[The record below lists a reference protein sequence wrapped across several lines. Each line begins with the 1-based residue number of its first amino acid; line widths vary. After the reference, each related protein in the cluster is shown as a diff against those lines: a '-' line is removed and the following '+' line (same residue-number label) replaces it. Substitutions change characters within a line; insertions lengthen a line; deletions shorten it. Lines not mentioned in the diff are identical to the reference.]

1 MYDSLVV
8 KGNVKLDTKV
18 DRIFLGLKPRVIDDY
33 VPCWMGIKSPMIARM
48 ETIYRKP
55 KLTITKGIMY
65 IAILLLS
72 MASVAI

>member
-8 KGNVKLDTKV
+8 KGNVKLGNAVYRD
-18 DRIFLGLKPRVIDDY
+18 FLGLKPRVINEY
-33 VPCWMGIKSPMIARM
+33 VPCWIGVKSPMVVRL

-55 KLTITKGIMY
+55 KLNMAKGIMY